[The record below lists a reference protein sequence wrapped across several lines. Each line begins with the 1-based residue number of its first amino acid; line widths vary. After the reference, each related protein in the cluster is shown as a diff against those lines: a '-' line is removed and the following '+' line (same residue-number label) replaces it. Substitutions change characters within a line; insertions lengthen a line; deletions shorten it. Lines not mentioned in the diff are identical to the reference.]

1 MTPHGFHAEVGEYK
15 VLSDDD
21 EILVYSPERGSVKH
35 RIRGLEKFV
44 SQRVGE
50 LKVSIGRTRDFEI
63 LYIYD
68 QRDGFGYAINLDAP
82 ELSEWGYAPV
92 DRERHEESEHE

>member
-15 VLSDDD
+15 VLRVDN
-21 EILVYSPERGSVKH
+21 EVLVYSPERGSVMH
-35 RIRGLEKFV
+35 SIRGLEKFA
-44 SQRVGE
+44 SERIGG

-68 QRDGFGYAINLDAP
+68 QRDGFGYAINRDAP
-82 ELSEWGYAPV
+82 ELSGWGYAPV
-92 DRERHEESEHE
+92 DRECHEESEDE